1 MMKICILGLLV
12 LGCVHGAPVK
22 EDLKPQSC
30 DDPHAVKAAH
40 VALTKINM
48 ERNDGYI
55 FSLHRLSNVHHSM
68 HGENGVVYYLTM
80 DVVETNCSVLSRKD
94 WKHCEA
100 RPTSDQP
107 VYGQCKAAIFINKVH
122 RVDRLYKY
130 DCVIKPVPSA
140 RVSALC
146 PDCPTLISPDNEQ
159 VQKTLSL
166 SLDKFN
172 KESGLKNRFDKL
184 KITRARAG
192 MAMQMY
198 YIVEYTIQE
207 TTCAHNTEGTEKC
220 PLMTCEFAHK
230 GFCKASLYSLPDNE
244 QSINVECEIYE
255 PEASERE
262 KKAHLLGG
270 ETDHS
275 HNDTHG
281 HDHSTLPDHDHAHD
295 HTKVHHHHN
304 KTHEEADSHDHHHS
318 HDHKPGSAYRHSH
331 DHSHEHG
338 VNHDHE
344 HSHHTS
350 AHNHTG
356 DFPNHHHD
364 YKHAEGVHTHDHDHE
379 LALDHE
385 HKHAHLHDH
394 EHHHHHHGHGHE
406 TTPHDTPVGSVRVL
420 TDGPMI
426 LPSFP
431 DQPAAGPHPG
441 VTLPLRPDPQIPG
454 AHEPIIQ
461 AFPRGISH
469 ECKAPE
475 VKNNLVD
482 QLFAEDPTFKPSA

>member
-1 MMKICILGLLV
+1 MGYLFSVNFSVFV
-12 LGCVHGAPVK
+12 L
-22 EDLKPQSC
+22 Q
-30 DDPHAVKAAH
+30 
-40 VALTKINM
+40 
-48 ERNDGYI
+48 
-55 FSLHRLSNVHHSM
+55 
-68 HGENGVVYYLTM
+68 GENGVVYYLTM

-107 VYGQCKAAIFINKVH
+107 VYGQCKAAIFINKINKVH

-130 DCVIKPVPSA
+130 DCVIKPV
-140 RVSALC
+140 SALC
-146 PDCPTLISPDNEQ
+146 PDCPTFISADNEQ

-207 TTCAHNTEGTEKC
+207 TTCAHNTEATEKC

-230 GFCKASLYSLPDNE
+230 GFCKDSLYSLPDDE

-255 PEASERE
+255 SEASEGE
-262 KKAHLLGG
+262 NEEHLLGG

-275 HNDTHG
+275 HNDMHG
-281 HDHSTLPDHDHAHD
+281 HDHSTLPDHDHTYD
-295 HTKVHHHHN
+295 HTK
-304 KTHEEADSHDHHHS
+304 EADSHDHHHS

-350 AHNHTG
+350 AHNHTS

-441 VTLPLRPDPQIPG
+441 VVLPLRPDPQIPG
-454 AHEPIIQ
+454 AHEPIIH

-475 VKNNLVD
+475 VKKNLVD
-482 QLFAEDPTFKPSA
+482 QLFAEDPTFKPYA